1 MLNTK
6 EVLFY
11 FSMKYQGEW
20 ESIYHAIMTKEKV
33 EEDVLRQYQKE
44 CQCKYFTILDE
55 EFPVEWKR
63 IHRPPFVI
71 YYQGNLDLLKEERKI
86 AVVGTRNPST
96 YYENIA
102 ATLSYELATLGVT
115 IISGMAKGID
125 TIAHQSSM
133 RAQGK
138 TIAILG
144 SGILFPYPKNNE
156 ELYRKL
162 CENQLVL
169 SEYPQKVL
177 PMKHHF
183 PFRNRLVVGLSKG
196 LLAVQAKP
204 HSGTGI
210 SVQYVVEQNISV
222 FCPPSLFREESANN
236 LLLRQGAVLTEN
248 VEDIFQELNWLKKAK
263 ENG

>member
-20 ESIYHAIMTKEKV
+20 ESIYHAIMTKETV
-33 EEDVLRQYQKE
+33 DEEAFKQYQKE
-44 CQCKYFTILDE
+44 CESKYFTILDE
-55 EFPVEWKR
+55 EFPMEWKR
-63 IHRPPFVI
+63 IYRPPFVI
-71 YYQGNLDLLKEERKI
+71 YYQGNLNLLKEERKI
-86 AVVGTRNPST
+86 AVVGSRNSST
-96 YYENIA
+96 YYKNIA

-125 TIAHQSSM
+125 TIAHQSSL
-133 RAQGK
+133 RARGK

-156 ELYRKL
+156 ELYQKL
-162 CENQLVL
+162 CETQLVM

-183 PFRNRLVVGLSKG
+183 PFRNRLVVGLSQG
-196 LLAVQAKP
+196 LLAVQVKQ
-204 HSGTGI
+204 HSGSGI
-210 SVQYVVEQNISV
+210 SVQYAIEQNVSL

-248 VEDIFQELNWLKKAK
+248 VEDIFQELNWKMKK
-263 ENG
+263 EE